1 MKDYSLNPEDKKR
14 YILNYKP
21 KKDKIIIKLAN
32 RKKHPVLYTQE
43 NIQKIESKMEEQ
55 ARKAEIKSLTPLEE
69 TLTMGCPLALP
80 LTITNFMDN
89 KDFTS
94 GFLFGAVATGTI
106 IFSTKYINCLIKE
119 KDIEKLHYFL
129 EYKKELNDNI
139 SNDINIL
146 QNVSKKATR
155 NIKMQLSNK
164 KQPININNI
173 DKYSLKDLKTIKENI
188 DEFSFVDLKGNS
200 ILKEQGSVL
209 KKNRF

>member
-1 MKDYSLNPEDKKR
+1 MKDYSLNSEDKKK
-14 YILNYKP
+14 YIKKYKS
-21 KKDKIIIKLAN
+21 KKGKIIIKFAN
-32 RKKHPVLYTQE
+32 RKKDFVSNTEE
-43 NIQKIESKMEEQ
+43 NKQKIESKMEEQ
-55 ARKAEIKSLTPLEE
+55 ARKAEVKYLTPLEE
-69 TLTMGCPLALP
+69 TLTMGFPLALP

-89 KDFTS
+89 KDFPS

-155 NIKMQLSNK
+155 NIKMRLSNK
-164 KQPININNI
+164 KEPININNI

-200 ILKEQGSVL
+200 ILDNQGPVL